1 MSFQG
6 VLTSTGITRIAAIN
20 RICEEY
26 EILIETEPEDNPINI
41 MDNVEQSSQGKRFK
55 LIDSLMS
62 KHCPNMSR
70 NNRSLE
76 FEVETFRDA
85 PMYSDVLEF
94 WRKHNKTYP
103 KMAKVAKVLLG
114 QPLTT
119 AKSEGEFSVSGCL
132 IRKRR
137 ASITPTR
144 VEKVLLI
151 HDNFF
156 LLK

>member
-1 MSFQG
+1 MNFKG
-6 VLTSTGITRIAAIN
+6 VLTLTGLTRVAAITK
-20 RICEEY
+20 ICEEY
-26 EILIETEPEDNPINI
+26 GIVIETDPEDNPENTV
-41 MDNVEQSSQGKRFK
+41 DNFEQPPQNKRLK

-62 KHCPNMSR
+62 KHCPQLTR

-85 PMYSDVLEF
+85 PIYSDILEF
-94 WRKHNKTYP
+94 WKKHNKTYP
-103 KMAKVAKVLLG
+103 KLAKVARVLLG
-114 QPLTT
+114 QPVTT

-132 IRKRR
+132 LRKRR